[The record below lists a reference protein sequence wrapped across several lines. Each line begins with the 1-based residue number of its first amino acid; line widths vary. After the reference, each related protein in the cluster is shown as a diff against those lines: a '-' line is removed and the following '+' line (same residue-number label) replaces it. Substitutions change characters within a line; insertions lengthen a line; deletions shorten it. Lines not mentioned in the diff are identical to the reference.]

1 MNEAD
6 TFEIS
11 LRLLGNEVIGMKLN
25 SQSKARN
32 WIVLAMICLIIIA
45 AIATEII
52 PLVQGVNP

>member
-32 WIVLAMICLIIIA
+32 WIVLAMICLVILAMTA
-45 AIATEII
+45 AQVI
-52 PLVQGVNP
+52 PLVQEVV

>member
-1 MNEAD
+1 MNEPD

-32 WIVLAMICLIIIA
+32 WIVLAMICLVIIA
-45 AIATEII
+45 TTAAQII
-52 PLVQGVNP
+52 PVIQGVNL

>member
-1 MNEAD
+1 MDEGD

-11 LRLLGNEVIGMKLN
+11 LRLLGNEVIGMRLN

-45 AIATEII
+45 AIAAQII
-52 PLVQGVNP
+52 PLIQGGNL